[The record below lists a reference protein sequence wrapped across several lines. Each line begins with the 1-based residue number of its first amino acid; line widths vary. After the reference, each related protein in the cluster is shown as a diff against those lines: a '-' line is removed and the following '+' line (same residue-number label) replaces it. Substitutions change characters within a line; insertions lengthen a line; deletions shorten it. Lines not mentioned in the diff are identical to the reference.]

1 MLEREREITLRFL
14 AEPTDVNFGGKVH
27 GGAVM
32 KWIDQA
38 GYACA
43 VGWSGQYCV
52 TVYVGG
58 IRFHRPVLIGNMVE
72 VSAKLIYTG
81 KTSMH
86 VAVEVSAGDR
96 RGDKRRFAAIRE
108 EGDRLQQAVQ
118 DQRGGLLLCCGRHR
132 ENLGVVARLARDHRG
147 AQGQGERGGQGE
159 SAFSLTIRQLITPI
173 VALST
178 LGSTPA
184 GKNFLHRGG

>member
-1 MLEREREITLRFL
+1 MPGREREITLRFL

-72 VSAKLIYTG
+72 VSAKLIRTG
-81 KTSMH
+81 KTSLH
-86 VAVEVSAGDR
+86 VAVEVSAGDPKEGLYTKTTQCVIVFVALDDGGTPVEVAR
-96 RGDKRRFAAIRE
+96 WEPNSEQDHALERYAKRLMELRE
-108 EGDRLQQAVQ
+108 DTEKEAGPQ
-118 DQRGGLLLCCGRHR
+118 
-132 ENLGVVARLARDHRG
+132 GVVL
-147 AQGQGERGGQGE
+147 
-159 SAFSLTIRQLITPI
+159 
-173 VALST
+173 
-178 LGSTPA
+178 
-184 GKNFLHRGG
+184 

>member
-52 TVYVGG
+52 TVYVDG
-58 IRFHRPVLIGNMVE
+58 IRFHRPVPIGNMVE

-86 VAVEVSAGDR
+86 VAVEAST
-96 RGDKRRFAAIRE
+96 
-108 EGDRLQQAVQ
+108 
-118 DQRGGLLLCCGRHR
+118 
-132 ENLGVVARLARDHRG
+132 LAR
-147 AQGQGERGGQGE
+147 
-159 SAFSLTIRQLITPI
+159 
-173 VALST
+173 
-178 LGSTPA
+178 
-184 GKNFLHRGG
+184 

>member
-1 MLEREREITLRFL
+1 MPEREREITLRFL

-72 VSAKLIYTG
+72 VSAKLIHTG
-81 KTSMH
+81 KTSLH
-86 VAVEVSAGDR
+86 VAVEVSAGDPKER
-96 RGDKRRFAAIRE
+96 LYTKTTQCVIVFVALD
-108 EGDRLQQAVQ
+108 EGTPV
-118 DQRGGLLLCCGRHR
+118 
-132 ENLGVVARLARDHRG
+132 EVARWEPKSEQD
-147 AQGQGERGGQGE
+147 
-159 SAFSLTIRQLITPI
+159 
-173 VALST
+173 VALEHYAKRLMELREDT
-178 LGSTPA
+178 EKELGPH
-184 GKNFLHRGG
+184 GFVL

>member
-32 KWIDQA
+32 TWIDQS

-52 TVYVGG
+52 MVYVGG

-86 VAVEVSAGDR
+86 VAVEVSAGDPKEGLYTKTTQCIMVFVAVDD
-96 RGDKRRFAAIRE
+96 RGTPVEVERWEPKSE
-108 EGDRLQQAVQ
+108 Q
-118 DQRGGLLLCCGRHR
+118 DIALEQYAKKLMELRKDTEKEMGSHG
-132 ENLGVVARLARDHRG
+132 
-147 AQGQGERGGQGE
+147 
-159 SAFSLTIRQLITPI
+159 I
-173 VALST
+173 VL
-178 LGSTPA
+178 
-184 GKNFLHRGG
+184 

>member
-1 MLEREREITLRFL
+1 MPEREREIKLRFL

-52 TVYVGG
+52 TIYVGG

-72 VSAKLIYTG
+72 VSARLVHTG
-81 KTSMH
+81 RTSLH
-86 VAVEVSAGDR
+86 VAVEVSAGDPKEGLYTR
-96 RGDKRRFAAIRE
+96 TTQCMIVFVAVDE
-108 EGDRLQQAVQ
+108 EGAPV
-118 DQRGGLLLCCGRHR
+118 
-132 ENLGVVARLARDHRG
+132 EVARWEPQTEVD
-147 AQGQGERGGQGE
+147 
-159 SAFSLTIRQLITPI
+159 
-173 VALST
+173 VALEWYAIKLMELQKAT
-178 LGSTPA
+178 EKEMGPTA
-184 GKNFLHRGG
+184 

>member
-1 MLEREREITLRFL
+1 MLDREREITLRFL

-43 VGWSGQYCV
+43 VSWSRQYCV

-72 VSAKLIYTG
+72 VNAKLIHTG

-86 VAVEVSAGDR
+86 VAVEVSAGDPKEGLYTKTTQCIIVFVAIDD
-96 RGDKRRFAAIRE
+96 RGTPVDVERWEPAAE
-108 EGDRLQQAVQ
+108 Q
-118 DQRGGLLLCCGRHR
+118 DVALEQYAKKLMELRKDTEKEIGPH
-132 ENLGVVARLARDHRG
+132 GVVL
-147 AQGQGERGGQGE
+147 
-159 SAFSLTIRQLITPI
+159 
-173 VALST
+173 
-178 LGSTPA
+178 
-184 GKNFLHRGG
+184 